1 MFINEYKNGILK
13 EKFPV
18 VKNEGGLW
26 ECKDIETEPFKDII
40 DIILICNIAD
50 NLHLEI
56 EPHERKDIYAAIE
69 TEIRSYQEAISVALC
84 FTLTDATG
92 VNYEDY

>member
-1 MFINEYKNGILK
+1 MFIVDHDTKQ
-13 EKFPV
+13 KFPV
-18 VKNEGGLW
+18 IRNENGLW
-26 ECKDIETEPFKDII
+26 ECKDIEEEPFRDII
-40 DIILICNIAD
+40 DLILICNIAD

-56 EPHERKDIYAAIE
+56 EPEERRNIYAGIE

-92 VNYEDY
+92 VNYADY